1 MIRRYTPMTRSG
13 LDQDT
18 APPRSARWLN
28 AIFFG
33 RVAYGIQE
41 AAQAYFGKNI
51 QDVSPVG
58 W

>member
-1 MIRRYTPMTRSG
+1 MTRSG